1 MQNVLIKASPFI
13 FQEMVTKGGMYG
25 FSVAQNS
32 SSVRSQSYQIQT
44 PV

>member
-13 FQEMVTKGGMYG
+13 FQEMVAKGGMYG
-25 FSVAQNS
+25 FSAAQNS
-32 SSVRSQSYQIQT
+32 SSVCYQSHQIQT